1 MHFCRASRLEG
12 GVRLLRAVVRRGAQP
27 ACPRHGAGPACLRSC
42 LQRRDA
48 HARAPARH
56 LWPPLREGAGR
67 IPRTAHPGASEAGFV
82 APSLELEELLESLPT
97 ARTTWCDVK
106 APVRGVAEL
115 SIGGRRFQGLAL
127 RRHRGLEANGK
138 EDELLCQLLG
148 RQPEAVEWR
157 VDHPDVGPCGAGLA
171 KALPGAR
178 NAQQV
183 AEGADGRPSGRCR
196 RTPQGERG

>member
-1 MHFCRASRLEG
+1 M
-12 GVRLLRAVVRRGAQP
+12 
-27 ACPRHGAGPACLRSC
+27 
-42 LQRRDA
+42 
-48 HARAPARH
+48 
-56 LWPPLREGAGR
+56 
-67 IPRTAHPGASEAGFV
+67 

-138 EDELLCQLLG
+138 EDELLQIDIG
-148 RQPEAVEWR
+148 
-157 VDHPDVGPCGAGLA
+157 GAA
-171 KALPGAR
+171 NR